1 MTTPTL
7 RFAPSPTGRLHLGNL
22 RTALINWLYARAH
35 GGSLLL
41 RIDDTDRE
49 RSTEAYAK
57 AIETD
62 LAWLGL
68 DWNGFARQ
76 SDRFDRYA
84 AAAERLKADGRL
96 YPSFETPEELEL
108 KRKLALARHQP
119 PIYDRAA
126 LKLTPD
132 EIAAKL
138 AAGEAP
144 VWRFKLAPGRI
155 RWDDLMRGPV
165 ELEATTMSDPVL
177 VRGDGLPLYTF
188 ASVVD
193 DIEFGISHIIRG
205 EDHVTN
211 TAVQIQLMEALGGAV
226 PAFGHFTLIADAE
239 GGKLSKRAGALSL
252 EELRE
257 AGLEQMAVL
266 SLLAKL
272 GTSDPVEVR
281 TQLSDLVAE
290 FDIAKFSRNRPKLDP
305 DELWHLNAR
314 LLHMLPYTA
323 VADRLPEGA
332 DEAFWLAIRGNIAK
346 LAEAADWLGICR
358 GPIAA
363 VPGDAD
369 FLARA
374 AELLPPAPFDET
386 SWSAWTGAVKAA
398 TGRKGKDLFLPL
410 RRALTG
416 LDHGPELAKLLPLI
430 GREQALARLGGQ
442 AA

>member
-1 MTTPTL
+1 MTTPAL

-35 GGSLLL
+35 GGTLLL

-49 RSTEAYAK
+49 RSTAEYAA

-62 LAWLGL
+62 LGWLGL

-126 LKLTPD
+126 LKLTPA
-132 EIAAKL
+132 EIAGKL
-138 AAGEAP
+138 AAGEQP

-211 TAVQIQLMEALGGAV
+211 TAVQIQLMEALGGTV

-252 EELRE
+252 EELRQS
-257 AGLEQMAVL
+257 GLEQMAVL

-281 TQLSDLVAE
+281 TQLSELVTE
-290 FDIAKFSRNRPKLDP
+290 FEIAKFSRNRPKLDP
-305 DELWHLNAR
+305 EELWHLNAR
-314 LLHMLPYTA
+314 LLHMLPYAA
-323 VADRLPEGA
+323 VSERLPAGA
-332 DEAFWLAIRGNIAK
+332 GEAFWLAIRGNIEK
-346 LAEAADWLGICR
+346 LAEAADWLRVCR
-358 GPIAA
+358 GPIDA

-369 FLARA
+369 FLAQA
-374 AELLPPAPFDET
+374 AGLLPPAPLDET

-398 TGRKGKDLFLPL
+398 TGRKGKELFLPL

-416 LDHGPELAKLLPLI
+416 LDHGPELARLLPLI
-430 GREQALARLGGQ
+430 GRERALARLEGRAG
-442 AA
+442 